1 MKKRLYILVFTIFI
15 MMLGGCSSEQ
25 KLKKDYELLIEE
37 TKDDILPVLD
47 MKNTDLKKEYDAKLL
62 SDETGQYTKEI
73 WTLSGEQIDTPAG
86 VLCRDQDIIFVD
98 RGKDCLI
105 QADYDGNFI
114 KSVGETGNGPLEF
127 LSPTGITSFQDKI
140 YVIDAGNNRVQILT
154 KDLQFENEISLSTDS
169 DSPTVYENIAVESE
183 YVIYLCGNS
192 LMDRYITKWEDGEM
206 TKIGENFYGSI
217 YGNEG
222 QIYAVNRGNICVD
235 PDEIAISVASGDN
248 YLFQIK
254 NDNLTVLSKLP
265 DGLSVNAFTCF
276 NNKLICFASSM
287 SKICEFNTDG
297 KWEKN
302 LAVFK
307 DLNGKIDLRNYI
319 SVSDSQQI
327 FMTNPQTGDVF
338 SIGCNANE

>member
-1 MKKRLYILVFTIFI
+1 MKKGLYILLFAIFI
-15 MMLGGCSSEQ
+15 MILGGCSSEQ
-25 KLKKDYELLIEE
+25 KLKKEYESLIEE

-47 MKNTDLKKEYDAKLL
+47 MKNADFKKEYDAKLL
-62 SDETGQYTKEI
+62 LDETGQYTKEI
-73 WTLSGEQIDTPAG
+73 WTLKGGQIDTPAG
-86 VLCRDQDIIFVD
+86 VLCRDQDIILID

-105 QADYDGNFI
+105 QTDYDGNYI

-127 LSPTGITSFQDKI
+127 VSPTGITSFQDKI

-154 KDLQFENEISLSTDS
+154 KDLQFEGEISLTTDS
-169 DSPTVYENIAVESE
+169 DLPTVYENIAVESE
-183 YVIYLCGNS
+183 HTIYLCGNS
-192 LMDRYITKWEDGEM
+192 LMDRYITKWKDGEM

-235 PDEIAISVASGDN
+235 TDEIAMSVASGDN

-254 NDNLTVLSKLP
+254 NDKLIVLSKLP

-276 NNKLICFASSM
+276 NDKLICFASSLAKM
-287 SKICEFNTDG
+287 YEFNTEG
-297 KWEKN
+297 EWEKT
-302 LAVFK
+302 LAEFSN
-307 DLNGKIDLRNYI
+307 LNGKIDLRNYI
-319 SVSDSQQI
+319 SVSNLQQI
-327 FMTNPQTGDVF
+327 FITNPQTGDVF